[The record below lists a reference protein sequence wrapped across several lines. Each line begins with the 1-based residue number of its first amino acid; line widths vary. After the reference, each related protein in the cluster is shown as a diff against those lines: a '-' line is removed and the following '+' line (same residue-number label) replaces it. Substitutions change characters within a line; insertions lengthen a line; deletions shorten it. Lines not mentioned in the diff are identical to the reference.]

1 VPQATNSTRDLTW
14 LLDDMVERVSEA
26 RHVVV
31 LSTDGL
37 LIAASSKHLS
47 AVASGL
53 QSLARGAGRPFGAT
67 GVRQTIIEMN
77 NMFVFVTEAGKR
89 AHLVVVGSEDSD
101 VGLIAYEMA
110 MLVVRVGKYL
120 TTSPRP
126 GIGTTE
132 SR

>member
-1 VPQATNSTRDLTW
+1 
-14 LLDDMVERVSEA
+14 MVERVSEA

-37 LIAASSKHLS
+37 LIAASSKLGREDAEHLS